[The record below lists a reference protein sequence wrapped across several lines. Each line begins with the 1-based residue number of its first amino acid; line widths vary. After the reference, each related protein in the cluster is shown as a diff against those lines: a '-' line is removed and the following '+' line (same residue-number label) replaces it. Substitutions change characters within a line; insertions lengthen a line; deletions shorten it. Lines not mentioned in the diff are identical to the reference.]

1 MISAILLSAGLSK
14 RFKNGNK
21 LIYKF
26 YRREILLYSLKNI
39 LKSKIDEILIIT
51 GKDHNKIKKI
61 LPKNKKIKIIKN
73 LKYKNGLS
81 SSIKSGIKNI
91 NCNSKGFFICL
102 GDMPFFTNNSYNKMI
117 KSFNKSS
124 KYPLVAFFKDQM
136 RNPVLFP
143 MSFLK
148 KLNTIKGDM
157 GAKKIIIKNKYNK
170 IKFSRSK
177 IFCDID
183 TLDDIKKFN

>member
-21 LIYKF
+21 LIHKF

-91 NCNSKGFFICL
+91 NCNSIGFFICL

-117 KSFNKSS
+117 
-124 KYPLVAFFKDQM
+124 
-136 RNPVLFP
+136 
-143 MSFLK
+143 
-148 KLNTIKGDM
+148 
-157 GAKKIIIKNKYNK
+157 
-170 IKFSRSK
+170 
-177 IFCDID
+177 
-183 TLDDIKKFN
+183 

>member
-1 MISAILLSAGLSK
+1 MISAVLLSAGLSR

-21 LIYKF
+21 LIHKF
-26 YRREILLYSLKNI
+26 HRREILLYSLKN
-39 LKSKIDEILIIT
+39 LLESKIDEILVIT

-61 LPKNKKIKIIKN
+61 LPKNKKIKVINN

-91 NCNSKGFFICL
+91 HCNSKGFFICL
-102 GDMPFFTNNSYNKMI
+102 GDMPFFTNNSYDRMI
-117 KSFNKSS
+117 RYFNKSS
-124 KYPLVAFFKDQM
+124 KYPLVPFFKDQM

-143 MSFLK
+143 MHFLK
-148 KLNTIKGDM
+148 KLDAIKGDV

-170 IKFSRSK
+170 MKFSRSK

-183 TLDDIKKFN
+183 TLDDIKYFN

>member
-1 MISAILLSAGLSK
+1 MISAILLSAGMSR

-21 LIYKF
+21 LIHKF

-61 LPKNKKIKIIKN
+61 LPKNKKIKVIKN

-91 NCNSKGFFICL
+91 NYNSKGFFICL

-117 KSFNKSS
+117 RYFNKSS
-124 KYPLVAFFKDQM
+124 KYPVVPFFKDQM

-143 MSFLK
+143 IQFIK
-148 KLNTIKGDM
+148 KLKTITGDK
-157 GAKKIIIKNKYNK
+157 GAKRIIIKNKYNK
-170 IKFSRSK
+170 IKFLNSK

-183 TLDDIKKFN
+183 TVDDIKKF